1 MAQDKVHEL
10 TYMVG
15 IPIPYLD
22 RRGNPLA
29 KREVTAWRQKAE
41 QLLTECFG
49 GVTRLAAPGLN
60 QVRTPGEGRLTLFE
74 KGQIL
79 LLSGCAHRPAFL
91 LHRDRIE
98 KFVKRM
104 GQALDQQDVFVLAF
118 DSDSFLIEV
127 PRRRKT

>member
-10 TYMVG
+10 TYMVA

-22 RRGNPLA
+22 RRGNPLT
-29 KREVTAWRQKAE
+29 KRKVLAWRQEAE

-49 GVTRLAAPGLN
+49 GVIPLPAPGLN
-60 QVRTPGEGRLTLFE
+60 QVRKPGGGKLTLFE

-79 LLSGCAHRPAFL
+79 LLSGCTHRQAFL
-91 LHRDRIE
+91 AHRDRIE
-98 KFVKRM
+98 QFVRRM